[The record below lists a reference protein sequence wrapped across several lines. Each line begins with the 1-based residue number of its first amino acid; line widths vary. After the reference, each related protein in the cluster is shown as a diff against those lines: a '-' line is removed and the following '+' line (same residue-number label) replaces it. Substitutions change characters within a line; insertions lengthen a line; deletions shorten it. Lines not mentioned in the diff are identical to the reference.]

1 VPVVSCTRWVLPF
14 LLLPVPTTPPVFLL
28 LFLLSLILHA
38 RPCVYC
44 IGFLISLFLSSYYWS
59 PVPSSELPAA
69 IATLE
74 EYRYNGK
81 PVLDYLPPMIQLLDR
96 PWVDHSYGGLF
107 EPFNVSQ
114 WEADSVRYSVAR
126 AIRAEMKAE
135 AKAAEMEALANQTD
149 STGENSTE
157 SGTEEGRKAEP
168 LSTLALYMKTMDAF
182 QRSWFSVLEIIA
194 LPRYF
199 WLYGKIMIAAQT
211 SRLDKL
217 PEEEEAK
224 KKRRREPKEV
234 VEGKPLW
241 WGLRS
246 QYDLNP
252 YGLDI
257 TVRLWPMDE

>member
-1 VPVVSCTRWVLPF
+1 
-14 LLLPVPTTPPVFLL
+14 LLPVPTTPPIFLL
-28 LFLLSLILHA
+28 LFLLSLLLHA

-44 IGFLISLFLSSYYWS
+44 IGFLVSLFLSSYYWA

-69 IATLE
+69 VATLK
-74 EYRYNGK
+74 EYQYNGK
-81 PVLDYLPPMIQLLDR
+81 PVLSYLPPMIQLVDR

-126 AIRAEMKAE
+126 VIRAEMKAD
-135 AKAAEMEALANQTD
+135 AKAKEDALAKEEAD
-149 STGENSTE
+149 SEGTNSTE
-157 SGTEEGRKAEP
+157 VSEGETAKVDP
-168 LSTLALYMKTMDAF
+168 ISTLKLYMKTMDAF

-199 WLYGKIMIAAQT
+199 WIYGRMIVSSHITQVT
-211 SRLDKL
+211 
-217 PEEEEAK
+217 PPPAK
-224 KKRRREPKEV
+224 EPTKQRRVRGPNEVIVGKE
-234 VEGKPLW
+234 LW
-241 WGLRS
+241 WGLRD

-257 TVRLWPMDE
+257 TIRIWTMD